1 MNLPVLRLKPNA
13 DRRLRSG
20 HLWIY
25 SNEVDTKATPLGNF
39 QMGDQVIVENA
50 NGKPMGVAALNPQQL
65 VCARIVSRDTGYSL
79 DKSLLIHRL
88 KVALSLRENLF
99 ENPFYRLINAE
110 ADLLPGLE
118 IDRFGDVFS
127 VQINTQAMELLKD
140 TIVEAL
146 VKSCKARTIV
156 WRNDLI
162 SRDLEGLEK
171 YVETA
176 YGDDDD
182 AVEIIENGIRY
193 VSPLLLKKRAPWNYD
208 QRLNRA
214 RLADYVQGKRVLSLY
229 AGVGDWALNAAV
241 NGASQVVCLEHSQ
254 DLTDVLLANAEDNHV
269 AELIECYQGDVLTG
283 LDSLKATEERFDIIL
298 ADPPDF
304 IRRKKDFKTGEA
316 GYRRLYEGA
325 MRLLAKDGLFM
336 VSTRSLFF
344 SQEEMQSS
352 LLASARHLDRNLQ
365 VLERQGQ
372 GPDVPAHPAI
382 AESSYLKHFICRIL
396 PNS

>member
-25 SNEVDTKATPLGNF
+25 SNEVDTKATPLSTFNA
-39 QMGDQVIVENA
+39 GDQAIVESA
-50 NGKPMGVAALNPQQL
+50 NGKTMGVVALNPQHL
-65 VCARIVSRDTGYSL
+65 ICARMVSRDTRYSL
-79 DKSLLIHRL
+79 DKSLLVHRI
-88 KVALSLRENLF
+88 KVALSLRESLC
-99 ENPFYRLINAE
+99 ELPFYRLVNGE
-110 ADLLPGLE
+110 ADLLPGIE
-118 IDRFGDVFS
+118 IDRFADVFS
-127 VQINTQAMELLKD
+127 VQLSTLAMESYKQA
-140 TIVEAL
+140 IVEAL
-146 VKSCKARTIV
+146 VQVCQARTII
-156 WRNDLI
+156 WRNDLNN
-162 SRDLEGLEK
+162 RDLEGLERQL
-171 YVETA
+171 ELA

-182 AVEIIENGIRY
+182 AVEVIENGVRY
-193 VSPLLLKKRAPWNYD
+193 VSPLLLKKRNPWHYD

-229 AGVGDWALNAAV
+229 AGVGEWALQAAV
-241 NGASQVVCLEHSQ
+241 NGASQVVCLEHNT

-269 AELIECYQGDVLTG
+269 SELIECYQGDVLTG

-325 MRLLAKDGLFM
+325 MRLLGKDGLFM
-336 VSTRSLFF
+336 VSTRSVFF
-344 SQEEMQSS
+344 SQEEMQNS

-365 VLERQGQ
+365 IIERQGQ
-372 GPDVPAHPAI
+372 SYDVPSHPAI
-382 AESSYLKHFICRIL
+382 AETSYLKHFVCRIL